1 MRISKKRL
9 IDELALKFVEVR
21 ELRDEVARLKKE
33 LKELKSSGQTKKAQ
47 MLLLKIDQ
55 LDDELHSRPLSKN

>member
-1 MRISKKRL
+1 MTKNLKSSEVIDIIQKK
-9 IDELALKFVEVR
+9 VT
-21 ELRDEVARLKKE
+21 LKKE
-33 LKELKSSGQTKKAQ
+33 LKELKSSGQSKKAQ

>member
-1 MRISKKRL
+1 MNKNLKSSEVIEIIQKK
-9 IDELALKFVEVR
+9 VT
-21 ELRDEVARLKKE
+21 LKKE

-55 LDDELHSRPLSKN
+55 LDDELRSRPLSKN

>member
-33 LKELKSSGQTKKAQ
+33 LKEKT
-47 MLLLKIDQ
+47 
-55 LDDELHSRPLSKN
+55 

>member
-1 MRISKKRL
+1 MREKPFQRFDMRISKKRL

-33 LKELKSSGQTKKAQ
+33 LKEKS
-47 MLLLKIDQ
+47 
-55 LDDELHSRPLSKN
+55 

>member
-1 MRISKKRL
+1 MNKNLKSSEVIEIIQKK
-9 IDELALKFVEVR
+9 VT
-21 ELRDEVARLKKE
+21 LKKE

>member
-1 MRISKKRL
+1 MNKNLKSSEVIDIIQKK
-9 IDELALKFVEVR
+9 VT
-21 ELRDEVARLKKE
+21 LKKE

>member
-1 MRISKKRL
+1 MNKNLKSSEVIEIIQKK
-9 IDELALKFVEVR
+9 VT
-21 ELRDEVARLKKE
+21 LKKE
-33 LKELKSSGQTKKAQ
+33 LKELKSSGQSKKAQ

>member
-1 MRISKKRL
+1 MNKNLKSSEVIDIIQKK
-9 IDELALKFVEVR
+9 VT
-21 ELRDEVARLKKE
+21 LKKE
-33 LKELKSSGQTKKAQ
+33 LKELKSSGQSKKAQ

>member
-1 MRISKKRL
+1 MTKNLKSSEVIDIIQKK
-9 IDELALKFVEVR
+9 VT
-21 ELRDEVARLKKE
+21 LKKE
-33 LKELKSSGQTKKAQ
+33 LKALKSSGQTKKAQ